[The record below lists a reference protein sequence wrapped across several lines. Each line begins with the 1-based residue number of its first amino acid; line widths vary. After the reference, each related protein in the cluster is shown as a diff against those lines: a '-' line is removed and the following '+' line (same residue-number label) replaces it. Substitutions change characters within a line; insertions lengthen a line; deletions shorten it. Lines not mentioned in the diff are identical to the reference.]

1 MTFANQPAV
10 LIPCP
15 KCSAQM
21 RTIER
26 SGIHLETC
34 PDCRGVF
41 LDRGELDRLLD
52 MEAASPSTDEGGRF
66 AARGSDRPVDRGGSW
81 QPERESERRRYRDD
95 DDDDDD
101 DDRRG
106 RWSEER
112 GDGRRPSRR
121 GGLLSDLFENFGG

>member
-1 MTFANQPAV
+1 MTFATQPAV
-10 LIPCP
+10 LLPCP
-15 KCSAQM
+15 KCTTPM

-34 PDCRGVF
+34 PECRGVF

-52 MEAASPSTDEGGRF
+52 LEAASNDEPRRSV
-66 AARGSDRPVDRGGSW
+66 ARGTDRPDDGERW
-81 QPERESERRRYRDD
+81 QTEPRSERRRSRD

-101 DDRRG
+101 DDRRE
-106 RWSEER
+106 RWSGGR
-112 GDGRRPSRR
+112 DDGRRSSRR